1 MSHVDAQKAVPR
13 ILYMLGEGLDRDKLN
28 ALLHDGTLALK
39 KLQANCGTFGA
50 AMDLM
55 RWSQVEIVFRGQT
68 TPDVA
73 VNNLFFSRRTTEV
86 VMRL

>member
-28 ALLHDGTLALK
+28 ALLQDGTLALK
-39 KLQANCGTFGA
+39 LQTNCGTFGA
-50 AMDLM
+50 EMDLM

-73 VNNLFFSRRTTEV
+73 VNDLFFSRRTTEV

>member
-28 ALLHDGTLALK
+28 AFLHDGTLALK
-39 KLQANCGTFGA
+39 LQANCGTFEA
-50 AMDLM
+50 EMDLM

-73 VNNLFFSRRTTEV
+73 VNDLFFSRRTTEV

>member
-1 MSHVDAQKAVPR
+1 
-13 ILYMLGEGLDRDKLN
+13 MLGEGLDRDKLN
-28 ALLHDGTLALK
+28 ALLHDGTLALQ
-39 KLQANCGTFGA
+39 LQANCGTFGA
-50 AMDLM
+50 EMDLM

-73 VNNLFFSRRTTEV
+73 VNDLFFSRRTTEV

>member
-39 KLQANCGTFGA
+39 LQANCGTFGA
-50 AMDLM
+50 EMDLM

-73 VNNLFFSRRTTEV
+73 VNDLLFSRRTTEV

>member
-39 KLQANCGTFGA
+39 LQANCGTFGA
-50 AMDLM
+50 EMDLM
-55 RWSQVEIVFRGQT
+55 RCLRLKSSSAGRLHGRRSQRLILQSVHHG
-68 TPDVA
+68 
-73 VNNLFFSRRTTEV
+73 SRHAT
-86 VMRL
+86 LA

>member
-1 MSHVDAQKAVPR
+1 
-13 ILYMLGEGLDRDKLN
+13 
-28 ALLHDGTLALK
+28 
-39 KLQANCGTFGA
+39 
-50 AMDLM
+50 MDLM

-73 VNNLFFSRRTTEV
+73 VNDLFFSRRTTEV

>member
-1 MSHVDAQKAVPR
+1 MSHVDAQKAVHR
-13 ILYMLGEGLDRDKLN
+13 ILYMLGEGVDRDKLN
-28 ALLHDGTLALK
+28 ALLHDGTLEL

-50 AMDLM
+50 EMDLM

-73 VNNLFFSRRTTEV
+73 VNDLFFSRRTTEV